1 VINGVV
7 TPKSSFTGTG
17 TENVSIFVE
26 WRLKSRKQTFTL
38 RVEGFNLFNHADMLG
53 RAINTYGDTSTAS
66 PTFGQFASAP
76 AGTTQAIPAF
86 ANINPTRMLQIV
98 FRVGF

>member
-1 VINGVV
+1 
-7 TPKSSFTGTG
+7 
-17 TENVSIFVE
+17 
-26 WRLKSRKQTFTL
+26 
-38 RVEGFNLFNHADMLG
+38 MLG